1 MPMKLEMKP
10 EMASDAVLW
19 HPLPETEVCLR
30 LGSDP
35 DKGLHP
41 AEAARRFLEY
51 AFFGALAASVL
62 WAEEIRK
69 WVVRRQ

>member
-1 MPMKLEMKP
+1 MKLEMKP

-19 HPLPETEVCLR
+19 HQLPEAEACRR

-35 DKGLHP
+35 DKGLQP
-41 AEAARRFLEY
+41 AEAARRLLEY
-51 AFFGALAASVL
+51 AFFGALAGCVL